1 VWKPHHTSQIAT
13 IEKVQKFAL
22 RMCYK
27 DWREQYV
34 SLLERSGIQSLADRR
49 KLLDICYLYQLLT
62 GVFNFP
68 DAPLMH
74 RNLDSRLRSFDPQLL
89 CLPFARTTAYM
100 NSFFPRVISFW
111 NSLPSSLHST
121 ASFSEFKHSVLC
133 LAMSCLL
140 LLVIGLLYMC
150 TYLSIIFVLY
160 VVVNC
165 YWVHF
170 LLALLCYSCALA
182 VMC

>member
-1 VWKPHHTSQIAT
+1 
-13 IEKVQKFAL
+13 
-22 RMCYK
+22 M
-27 DWREQYV
+27 

-121 ASFSEFKHSVLC
+121 SSFSEFKHSVL
-133 LAMSCLL
+133 SY
-140 LLVIGLLYMC
+140 I
-150 TYLSIIFVLY
+150 
-160 VVVNC
+160 
-165 YWVHF
+165 
-170 LLALLCYSCALA
+170 
-182 VMC
+182 